1 MSFVKVRRRLH
12 GSKTQRTSQDWK
24 GIVNL
29 TIDAVG
35 RNARRRPGTRAVA
48 LLASLFTLATMGI
61 AAGTMNV
68 PTASAGQAPD
78 NRGICKT
85 YATEPTMITTAYHT
99 SPELPCTIGGKHVT
113 WSAIAWSRNQY
124 KTPFSTV
131 TASGYTTDDA
141 GAKTVVSI
149 PVEVL
154 PANVRYFIDSGT
166 NGAETDE
173 FKTVKAS
180 NPDLLNDKTDQVSA
194 DANTWGYAAS
204 DAVKVKGGANANDK
218 YDTGLYGPVVYR
230 LPLKAG
236 KYSLDAGFKGWWGN
250 AGNATQTVSVDGT
263 QLATNS
269 TYVGANANA
278 GAAKLDFTLDRDA
291 TVEYTVGG
299 LGRVSWLVVSEQYDL
314 PKVYLSYGLEYS
326 KTPSNDQADAYW
338 RIVNA
343 ADAAVDRWNT
353 WSNENPDKAAD
364 PHYFTAYYNP
374 GIPTAQTN
382 PNYAMG
388 GHGYTGW
395 GPGTTGRIGWGKNRG
410 FMVEGTALHEIG
422 HLFGS
427 GYYNYGN
434 YCVGG
439 VWKGPNGIAA
449 LKSFGTGETLSC
461 GGVHMWPYGNNYATE
476 WDGLNAADYETHM
489 NRVVAM
495 FSGMSRDAENPAPY
509 FTVRTVGE
517 ATQYSAYDQT
527 IRVAGQSNQ
536 GNPITVTLA
545 DGKLPAGVT
554 LDPTDRA
561 ANGTP
566 NGTDDKM
573 YIHIKGR
580 PTEAGTFKFTLK
592 AANRNKPDDT
602 AEYTLVVKPTSAA
615 DFVVGT
621 YNAADTDDV
630 ASLLPTVKNINSN
643 TKVSDI
649 KWNLNGVSLKGQA
662 WKTVTV
668 EGTGTVTRTDTNES
682 FDRPLSA
689 TINVV
694 PSGLV
699 YYIDAGTGANGSA
712 TIASPAFNQV
722 AGVASLK
729 GKLLNTV
736 SDQQS
741 TDANTWG
748 LIDSDATRRINAAST
763 AVRDT
768 GWYAKGDTLSYRLP
782 LKAGK
787 YTATSESAR
796 WLGVDRTITP
806 SVSWTDADGK
816 TQTVPGTGDVN
827 LVGQANVYGTG
838 TVEFE
843 LKTDA
848 VVTYTLTKKSGGTPT
863 IDSLYVV
870 KTGEAAPATKP
881 VTAVTVSG
889 DATIETG
896 RTSQLTAKV
905 EPADAADATVTW
917 QSSNEDVATVD
928 QNGLVTAKK
937 AGAATITAT
946 SKAVP
951 TVSGKLD
958 ITVSDPATTPTVD
971 KTALKA
977 KVDATPDATNRSEYT
992 VGSWRGYAAART
1004 KAQNVLAD
1012 GNATQAQVNH
1022 ALATLTNAANRL
1034 RLR

>member
-1 MSFVKVRRRLH
+1 MSFLKVRRRLH
-12 GSKTQRTSQDWK
+12 GSKTQRTPQDWK

-99 SPELPCTIGGKHVT
+99 SPELPCTIGGKNVT

-173 FKTVKAS
+173 FKTVKVS
-180 NPDLLNDKTDQVSA
+180 NPDLLNDKTDQVST
-194 DANTWGYAAS
+194 DANTWGYEAS

-250 AGNATQTVSVDGT
+250 AGSATQTVSVDGT

-278 GAAKLDFTLDRDA
+278 GAAKLDFTLDKDA

-299 LGRVSWLVVSEQYDL
+299 LGRVSWLAVSDQYDL
-314 PKVYLSYGLEYS
+314 PKVYVAYGLEYS
-326 KTPSNDQADAYW
+326 KTPTNDQADAYW

-382 PNYAMG
+382 PDYALG
-388 GHGYTGW
+388 GHGYAGW
-395 GPGTTGRIGWGKNRG
+395 GPGTTGRIGWGGNRVY
-410 FMVEGTALHEIG
+410 MVEGTALHEIG

-476 WDGLNAADYETHM
+476 WNGLNAADYETHM
-489 NRVVAM
+489 NRAVAM
-495 FSGMSRDAENPAPY
+495 FNGMSRDVENPAPY

-517 ATQYSAYDQT
+517 ATQYSDYDQT

-545 DGKLPAGVT
+545 DGKLPAGVE

-566 NGTDDKM
+566 NGTDDRM

-592 AANRNKPDDT
+592 AANRNKPDNT
-602 AEYTLVVKPTSAA
+602 AEYTLVVKPAA
-615 DFVVGT
+615 
-621 YNAADTDDV
+621 A
-630 ASLLPTVKNINSN
+630 
-643 TKVSDI
+643 
-649 KWNLNGVSLKGQA
+649 
-662 WKTVTV
+662 
-668 EGTGTVTRTDTNES
+668 
-682 FDRPLSA
+682 
-689 TINVV
+689 
-694 PSGLV
+694 
-699 YYIDAGTGANGSA
+699 
-712 TIASPAFNQV
+712 
-722 AGVASLK
+722 
-729 GKLLNTV
+729 
-736 SDQQS
+736 
-741 TDANTWG
+741 
-748 LIDSDATRRINAAST
+748 
-763 AVRDT
+763 
-768 GWYAKGDTLSYRLP
+768 
-782 LKAGK
+782 
-787 YTATSESAR
+787 
-796 WLGVDRTITP
+796 
-806 SVSWTDADGK
+806 
-816 TQTVPGTGDVN
+816 
-827 LVGQANVYGTG
+827 
-838 TVEFE
+838 
-843 LKTDA
+843 
-848 VVTYTLTKKSGGTPT
+848 
-863 IDSLYVV
+863 
-870 KTGEAAPATKP
+870 P

-896 RTSQLTAKV
+896 KTSQLTAKV
-905 EPADAADATVTW
+905 EPADATDATVTW

-937 AGAATITAT
+937 AGTATITAT

-958 ITVSDPATTPTVD
+958 ITVSDPATTPTAD
-971 KTALKA
+971 KKALQA
-977 KVDATPDATNRSEYT
+977 KVDATPDATNRSKYT

-1004 KAQNVLAD
+1004 KAQNVLGD

>member
-1 MSFVKVRRRLH
+1 MMNRSTVADGRRR
-12 GSKTQRTSQDWK
+12 GQS
-24 GIVNL
+24 
-29 TIDAVG
+29 A
-35 RNARRRPGTRAVA
+35 ARRGIAS
-48 LLASLFTLATMGI
+48 LASVLMLSTVGVVAMT
-61 AAGTMNV
+61 AGV
-68 PTASAGQAPD
+68 ETAYAGQAPD
-78 NRGICKT
+78 NPAICKT
-85 YATEPTMITTAYHT
+85 FDTDPAMVTTTYHT
-99 SPELPCTIGGKHVT
+99 SPQLPCELGGKKVT

-173 FKTVKAS
+173 FKTVKAATLG
-180 NPDLLNDKTDQVSA
+180 LLNDKIDQVST
-194 DANTWGYAAS
+194 DANTWGYVAS
-204 DAVKVKGGANANDK
+204 DAVKVKGGTNVNDK

-236 KYSLDAGFKGWWGN
+236 TYSLDAGFKGWWGN
-250 AGNATQTVSVDGT
+250 TGAVTQTVSVDGT

-269 TYVGANANA
+269 TNVGANANA
-278 GAAKLDFTLDRDA
+278 TAAKLDFTLDKDA

-299 LGRVSWLVVSEQYDL
+299 LGRVSWLAVADQYDL

-326 KTPSNDQADAYW
+326 KTPNDDQADAYW

-343 ADAAVDRWNT
+343 VDAAVDRWNT
-353 WSNENPDKAAD
+353 WGNEHPDKAAS
-364 PHYFTAYYNP
+364 PMNFTAYYNT

-382 PNYAMG
+382 PDYAMG
-388 GHGYTGW
+388 GHGYTNW
-395 GPGTTGRIGWGKNRG
+395 GFGSHGRIGWGKNRG

-422 HLFGS
+422 HLFGT
-427 GYYNYGN
+427 GYANYGN
-434 YCVGG
+434 YCVAG
-439 VWKGPNGIAA
+439 VWKGPHAMET

-461 GGVHMWPYGNNYATE
+461 GGVHVWPYGNNYATE
-476 WDGLNAADYETHM
+476 WNGLNAADYETHM
-489 NRVVAM
+489 NRSVAM
-495 FSGMSRDAENPAPY
+495 FNAVGLDAYNPSPY
-509 FTVRTVGE
+509 FVMREVSE
-517 ATQYSAYDQT
+517 ATQYSAYDQV

-545 DGKLPAGVT
+545 DGKLPAGVE

-566 NGTDDKM
+566 NGTDDRM

-602 AEYTLVVKPTSAA
+602 AEYTLVVKPASAA
-615 DFVVGT
+615 DLVVGT

-630 ASLLPTVKNINSN
+630 AALLPTVKNINGN
-643 TKVSDI
+643 TKVSNI
-649 KWNLNGVSLKGQA
+649 KWNLNGVSLKDQA

-699 YYIDAGTGANGSA
+699 YYIDAGTGANGSD

-741 TDANTWG
+741 NDANTWG
-748 LIDSDATRRINAAST
+748 LIDSDATRRTNATST

-768 GWYAKGDTLSYRLP
+768 GWYAKGDALSYRLP

-796 WLGVDRTITP
+796 WLGVDRIITP

-816 TQTVPGTGDVN
+816 TQNVPGTGDVN

-870 KTGEAAPATKP
+870 RTGDPTPTTKP

-889 DATIETG
+889 SGTIEAGKTA
-896 RTSQLTAKV
+896 QLTATV
-905 EPADAADATVTW
+905 EPADATDTTVTW
-917 QSSNEDVATVD
+917 SSSNEDVATVD
-928 QNGLVTAKK
+928 QNGVVTAKNT
-937 AGAATITAT
+937 GTATITAT
-946 SKAVP
+946 SKSDP
-951 TVSGKLD
+951 TVSGMLE
-958 ITVSDPATTPTVD
+958 ITVSDPATPPSPTVD
-971 KTALKA
+971 KSKLQA
-977 KVDATPDATNRSEYT
+977 KMDSTPAAEQKSKYT

-1004 KAQNVLAD
+1004 KAQAVLSD
-1012 GNATQAQVNH
+1012 SGATQGQVNS
-1022 ALATLTNAANRL
+1022 ALTALTNAANRL